1 MMPFN
6 RQKIRPNGFIK
17 VLCYLAMA
25 LCHTLFSA
33 CKSDKPSPRPENP
46 PVLLPEGSSNVLVV
60 NEGNFQFEN
69 ASLTFVNGK
78 TAECTSDAFKVS
90 NGRKLGD
97 VAQSAVVWNG
107 RMYVVVNNSQ
117 KIEVLDAQS
126 FRSIATVSGFI
137 SPRYILPISYSKAY
151 VSDLYANNIS
161 VLNLNTYTVE
171 KKIPCSGWTERMLY
185 HLGKVYV
192 NNYWQ
197 PYLYVIDPASDTKTD
212 SIYIGKGAQSMVVD
226 KWDRIVVACGG
237 YKTSKSD
244 TRLVYVNPYSKKVEK
259 TIETGTNFPSN
270 VLVNNSRDTL
280 YFLLTAIGGGTEKY
294 SSVGVCKMAVD
305 ANDVTAPFITG
316 NARNLYALGLDGKTN
331 RLYVSDAVDNN
342 QVGKVYMYSPSGQ
355 ELGKFDAGINPG
367 NFCFY

>member
-1 MMPFN
+1 
-6 RQKIRPNGFIK
+6 
-17 VLCYLAMA
+17 
-25 LCHTLFSA
+25 
-33 CKSDKPSPRPENP
+33 
-46 PVLLPEGSSNVLVV
+46 
-60 NEGNFQFEN
+60 
-69 ASLTFVNGK
+69 
-78 TAECTSDAFKVS
+78 
-90 NGRKLGD
+90 
-97 VAQSAVVWNG
+97 
-107 RMYVVVNNSQ
+107 
-117 KIEVLDAQS
+117 
-126 FRSIATVSGFI
+126 
-137 SPRYILPISYSKAY
+137 
-151 VSDLYANNIS
+151 
-161 VLNLNTYTVE
+161 
-171 KKIPCSGWTERMLY
+171 
-185 HLGKVYV
+185 
-192 NNYWQ
+192 
-197 PYLYVIDPASDTKTD
+197 
-212 SIYIGKGAQSMVVD
+212 MVVD